1 MALEEAAMQIDDCI
15 EFATKYPVCYL
26 ATEDGDQA
34 RVRPLL
40 MWFADDQG
48 FYFMTMSP
56 KEFAHQLHANP
67 KVEVCFYNGAAELQD
82 ARMMRVTGEVEFVD
96 DQELIHQI
104 SVERSAL
111 EGIIGRPLEPI
122 AEVFRIGKGE
132 ARFWTLMDILKE
144 PQLERVVF

>member
-1 MALEEAAMQIDDCI
+1 MQFDECI
-15 EFATKYPVCYL
+15 EFATQHPVCYL

-40 MWFADDQG
+40 MWFADDRG

-67 KVEVCFYNGAAELQD
+67 RVEVCFYNGAEELPE
-82 ARMMRVTGEVEFVD
+82 AKMMRVTGEVEFID
-96 DQELIHQI
+96 DQELVHKV
-104 SVERSAL
+104 SVERNAL

-122 AEVFRIGKGE
+122 AEVFRIGSGE
-132 ARFWTLMDILKE
+132 AVFWTLGDILRE